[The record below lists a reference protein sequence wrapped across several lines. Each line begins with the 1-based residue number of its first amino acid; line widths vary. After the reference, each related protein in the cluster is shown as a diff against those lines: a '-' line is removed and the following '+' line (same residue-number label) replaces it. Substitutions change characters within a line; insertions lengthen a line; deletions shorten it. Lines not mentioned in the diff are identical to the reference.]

1 MPLDVHAT
9 EEEDKLVVL
18 SSLNRLGGCTEEQLL
33 RFLVEN
39 ALMNQF
45 QFYLALGGLKE
56 AGFIREARHLEGTL
70 LILTPQGRESV
81 EMFASRIRASQ
92 TEKLNVN
99 APAWKRRIRDELQM
113 PAAWQETDNGFAVT
127 LRALEG
133 GAEIFSMTLTAATK
147 AQAKRFCSNEGTGE
161 ALLRALAKPRA
172 VSVSDDHGAARR
184 DGKRRKKFVKPARKQ
199 KKKTKSKKT
208 ETFDGNGKR
217 GA

>member
-39 ALMNQF
+39 ALMNPF

-56 AGFIREARHLEGTL
+56 AGFVREARHLEGTL

-92 TEKLNVN
+92 TEKLNAN

-127 LRALEG
+127 LRALEL
-133 GAEIFSMTLTAATK
+133 GAVDFVTKPQLGIREGMLAYSEMIAEKIRTASR
-147 AQAKRFCSNEGTGE
+147 AKLYQTIMEQLGE
-161 ALLRALAKPRA
+161 AENEEKN
-172 VSVSDDHGAARR
+172 S
-184 DGKRRKKFVKPARKQ
+184 
-199 KKKTKSKKT
+199 
-208 ETFDGNGKR
+208 
-217 GA
+217 